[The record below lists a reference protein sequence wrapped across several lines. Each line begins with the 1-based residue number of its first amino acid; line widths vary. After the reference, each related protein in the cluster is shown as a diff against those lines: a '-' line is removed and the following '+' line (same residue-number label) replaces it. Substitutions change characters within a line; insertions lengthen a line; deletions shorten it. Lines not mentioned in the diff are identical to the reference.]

1 MGGTQNV
8 SFLGRRYFK
17 LPILSCP
24 RIPPATQA
32 SYMHAYH
39 VYIGPKFGSDIEL
52 KQLAFKWHC
61 TFRMYPT
68 LLLYS
73 SLMPDSFTCQ
83 GGSVATQ
90 WFNQTICPCIF

>member
-32 SYMHAYH
+32 TRWLASS
-39 VYIGPKFGSDIEL
+39 VQLKFEVSKVLKDDQLYQNKRDIVFIE
-52 KQLAFKWHC
+52 
-61 TFRMYPT
+61 
-68 LLLYS
+68 
-73 SLMPDSFTCQ
+73 
-83 GGSVATQ
+83 
-90 WFNQTICPCIF
+90 

>member
-32 SYMHAYH
+32 KYDYKQNICVASYMAEF
-39 VYIGPKFGSDIEL
+39 ITTTSDIV
-52 KQLAFKWHC
+52 H
-61 TFRMYPT
+61 
-68 LLLYS
+68 
-73 SLMPDSFTCQ
+73 
-83 GGSVATQ
+83 V
-90 WFNQTICPCIF
+90 

>member
-32 SYMHAYH
+32 KVNYASFWEPELD
-39 VYIGPKFGSDIEL
+39 GFFQESKETTFG
-52 KQLAFKWHC
+52 
-61 TFRMYPT
+61 T
-68 LLLYS
+68 LNRIS
-73 SLMPDSFTCQ
+73 SS
-83 GGSVATQ
+83 SVLVS
-90 WFNQTICPCIF
+90 C

>member
-32 SYMHAYH
+32 SFEGHFWNEKGTKK
-39 VYIGPKFGSDIEL
+39 IGREGKINAIIIQRPL
-52 KQLAFKWHC
+52 
-61 TFRMYPT
+61 RPT
-68 LLLYS
+68 H
-73 SLMPDSFTCQ
+73 
-83 GGSVATQ
+83 G
-90 WFNQTICPCIF
+90 